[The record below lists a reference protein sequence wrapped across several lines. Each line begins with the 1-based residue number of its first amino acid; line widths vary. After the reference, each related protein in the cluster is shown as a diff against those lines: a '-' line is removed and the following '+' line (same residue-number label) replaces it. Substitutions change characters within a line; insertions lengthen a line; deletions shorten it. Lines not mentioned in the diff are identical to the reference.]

1 MELYIFNPD
10 ADLALAHGGENYIAP
25 ASARRMAADLAI
37 LPAWYA
43 CEGDAV
49 LAPSAY
55 NADFL
60 QRMHDVLGL
69 DIKLATYPELS
80 DYAAAVPVPWGW
92 NLALRRQLVR
102 GGFPLENL
110 PSADTLHA
118 YRRWASRE
126 QVAGCLSAFKD
137 IPFCRGESWNLKDLS
152 ACRAFVECQRHT
164 LLKAPWSGS
173 GKGLCW
179 CASGFTRS
187 VSGWCAR
194 VLREQ
199 GCVVA
204 SPVYD
209 KVADFAMEFWKDEK
223 KQAVFIGYSCF
234 RTNERGGYWGNI
246 LLSDSRIED
255 DMGRYIPVEVL
266 HRVRETTEDV
276 LTHRFPGYAGYL
288 GVDMMVCR
296 SEEGFWLHP
305 CVEVNLRMNMGIL
318 AVNLYR
324 RWLAPDTLGY
334 FKIEYHASPESLR
347 ARHHEDEVTFPMILH
362 EGRMVSGYLP
372 LVPVTPYSCYRAFIK
387 VVPDT
392 GHFHSHTD
400 LWP

>member
-80 DYAAAVPVPWGW
+80 DYAAALPVPWGW

-152 ACRAFVECQRHT
+152 ACRAFVECQGHT

-209 KVADFAMEFWKDEK
+209 KVADFAMEFYSDGSSVKFK
-223 KQAVFIGYSCF
+223 GYSVF
-234 RTNERGGYWGNI
+234 YNNAQFSYDTALVASEEMLEQKISSFIDRED
-246 LLSDSRIED
+246 LLT
-255 DMGRYIPVEVL
+255 
-266 HRVRETTEDV
+266 VREMMEV
-276 LTHRFPGYAGYL
+276 CLTHYIAPAYIGDL
-288 GVDMMVCR
+288 GVDMMIYNDSGKSR
-296 SEEGFWLHP
+296 IMP
-305 CVEVNLRMNMGIL
+305 IVEVNMRTTMGMVAAVLGNKIVEKGKMGKMSIL
-318 AVNLYR
+318 FHKN
-324 RWLAPDTLGY
+324 PDIA
-334 FKIEYHASPESLR
+334 KEYLSAIKKS
-347 ARHHEDEVTFPMILH
+347 VIKN
-362 EGRMVSGYLP
+362 GRLVAGGLS
-372 LVPVTPYSCYRAFIK
+372 LVPQYSDSQYTA
-387 VVPDT
+387 VVEI
-392 GHFHSHTD
+392 
-400 LWP
+400 LE